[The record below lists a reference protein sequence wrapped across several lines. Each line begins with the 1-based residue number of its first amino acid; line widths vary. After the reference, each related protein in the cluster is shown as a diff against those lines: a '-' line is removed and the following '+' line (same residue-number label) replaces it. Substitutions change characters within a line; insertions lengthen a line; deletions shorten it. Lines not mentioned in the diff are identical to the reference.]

1 MFIFIGVV
9 FLLLTIFVFYND
21 WLSMK
26 KNEVFAKERLDLYYK
41 ETKERKDRHMQSLA
55 DMDKER
61 RIK

>member
-1 MFIFIGVV
+1 
-9 FLLLTIFVFYND
+9 
-21 WLSMK
+21 MK